1 MHTILSS
8 VLLAIALCQAH
19 FVAVASASLEESCL
33 ALGFDSENLSC
44 ETCNLLKESTTLH
57 SLQQEHNDNNPDGVI
72 NLVKE
77 CESCCQPHKFNPA
90 LHSGQSL
97 RGKYRYALLTYDDGS
112 LDQHG
117 EIKDFIDRDVNDILS
132 FKGENRFRV
141 SASKRGSGLDASILR
156 QMMVMG
162 QFHGLGGSAPK
173 LLLFESV
180 KKGGWT
186 EDDEDEAGEV
196 ITLRGWKRE
205 DLKDMLL
212 TLLPNA

>member
-1 MHTILSS
+1 MNVILSYV
-8 VLLAIALCQAH
+8 VLVIALCQARL
-19 FVAVASASLEESCL
+19 VAVASTSLEESCL
-33 ALGFDSENLSC
+33 ALGFDAENLSC

-57 SLQQEHNDNNPDGVI
+57 SLQQEHNDKNPDSAI
-72 NLVKE
+72 NLVEE
-77 CESCCQPHKFNPA
+77 CKSCCQSHKFNPA
-90 LHSGQSL
+90 LHPGQSL
-97 RGKYRYALLTYDDGS
+97 RGKYRYALLTYEEGS

-141 SASKRGSGLDASILR
+141 SASQRGSGLDANILR
-156 QMMVMG
+156 QMMMMG

-173 LLLFESV
+173 LLLFESA
-180 KKGGWT
+180 KKGGWS
-186 EDDEDEAGEV
+186 EDDESEAGEV